1 MVSET
6 EATAEEAQVTHINWE
21 AAVDRKR
28 HVEVC
33 VAFLSYHA
41 CQNTR

>member
-6 EATAEEAQVTHINWE
+6 EATAGEAQVTNINWE
-21 AAVDRKR
+21 AAVDRKQ
-28 HVEVC
+28 HVEIC

-41 CQNTR
+41 GQNTR